1 MRSRKVFFDTY
12 LVIFAFT
19 TAALLVRLI
28 FFPEFRTAFHLWTWL
43 LSFIILSWLWESIR
57 FINNFLDRKM
67 PFEKQGLKRIIV
79 QMLLSMVVVFTT
91 RYFLLWYFKEDLPF
105 RLEKF
110 STLFLYIIDLFV
122 ALGLNI
128 GYFAFY
134 FFNQWKKTIQRAE
147 RLEKEKTQV
156 QFHNLINQLNPH
168 FLFNSLSSLQ
178 SLIEEDPKLAS
189 QFLQQLSKVYRYVL
203 QNKEKEL
210 VNLRTEKEFVLNYIS
225 LLNTRFGKAIYVNID
240 LQKEAEEKFIVP
252 VTLQILIENA
262 VKHNGMSAEIP
273 LVIDISA
280 ENENLVVKNN
290 LQKKVNIENS
300 NGQGLEDLKNLYGFL
315 SENKIE
321 IIETEKDFCI
331 RLPLLER

>member
-1 MRSRKVFFDTY
+1 
-12 LVIFAFT
+12 
-19 TAALLVRLI
+19 
-28 FFPEFRTAFHLWTWL
+28 
-43 LSFIILSWLWESIR
+43 LWEAIR
-57 FINNFLDRKM
+57 MTNNFLDRKM
-67 PFEKQGLKRIIV
+67 PFEKHGVKRMIV
-79 QMLLSMVVVFTT
+79 QTLLSMAIVFAT
-91 RYFLLWYFKEDLPF
+91 RFFLLWYFRDDLPF
-105 RLEKF
+105 RMEKF
-110 STLFLYIIDLFV
+110 SKVFLYIVDFFIAV
-122 ALGLNI
+122 GLNI

-210 VNLRTEKEFVLNYIS
+210 VSLRTEKEFVLNYIS
-225 LLNTRFGKAIYVNID
+225 LLNTRFGNAIRVNID

-262 VKHNGMSAEIP
+262 VKHNGMSSETP
-273 LVIDISA
+273 LVITISN
-280 ENENLVVKNN
+280 ENEKLLVKNN
-290 LQKKVNIENS
+290 LQKKINIESS

-331 RLPLLER
+331 RLPLLEKKP